1 MGILAK
7 KNMLYLLAFCIGIS
21 LLTQTFVF
29 ADDRSLGFFKE
40 ENTYSQAED
49 CEPCIKEPSALNL
62 DLKKK
67 TDEIAR
73 EAIDN
78 FAGKD
83 KKLDNEIILF
93 VDPEHQFS
101 NGAVDTL
108 VKFKRDHPG
117 WKVKGVIL
125 SELRGLKTK
134 LLKKK
139 NYFSSDVEFSID
151 LNGNKAREFSV
162 TRTPAYVVIYHGRRY
177 KIAGQ
182 PDLNDVLS
190 RLDK

>member
-1 MGILAK
+1 MFI
-7 KNMLYLLAFCIGIS
+7 
-21 LLTQTFVF
+21 
-29 ADDRSLGFFKE
+29 
-40 ENTYSQAED
+40 
-49 CEPCIKEPSALNL
+49 
-62 DLKKK
+62 
-67 TDEIAR
+67 
-73 EAIDN
+73 
-78 FAGKD
+78 
-83 KKLDNEIILF
+83 
-93 VDPEHQFS
+93 DPEYQFS

-125 SELRGLKTK
+125 SGLRGLKTK
-134 LLKKK
+134 LLQKK
-139 NYFSSDVEFSID
+139 NYFSSDIEFSID
-151 LNGNKAREFSV
+151 LNGAKAREFNI

>member
-7 KNMLYLLAFCIGIS
+7 KNMLYRLVFCIGIS
-21 LLTQTFVF
+21 LLTQAFVF
-29 ADDRSLGFFKE
+29 ADDRDLSFFKE
-40 ENTYSQAED
+40 ENTYTQTED
-49 CEPCIKEPSALNL
+49 CKPCIKEPGVLNP

-67 TDEIAR
+67 TEEIER
-73 EAIDN
+73 EAINN
-78 FAGKD
+78 FESKD

-93 VDPEHQFS
+93 VDPDGPFS
-101 NGAVDTL
+101 EGAVNTL
-108 VKFKRDHPG
+108 VKFKKDHPG

-125 SELRGLKTK
+125 AGLRGLKEK
-134 LLKKK
+134 LLQKQ

-151 LNGNKAREFSV
+151 LNGDKTREFNITS
-162 TRTPAYVVIYHGRRY
+162 TPAYVVTYHGRRY

-190 RLDK
+190 RIDK